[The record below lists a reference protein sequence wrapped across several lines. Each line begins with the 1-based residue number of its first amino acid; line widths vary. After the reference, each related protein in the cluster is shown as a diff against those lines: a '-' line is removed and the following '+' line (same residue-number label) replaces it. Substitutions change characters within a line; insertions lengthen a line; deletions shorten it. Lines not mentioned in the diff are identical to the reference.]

1 MWVAV
6 PSSVGLP
13 LGPEAVAS
21 LVVAAWAVDPSLVD
35 PFVAASSA
43 AASSVVAVPFA
54 GQLASPA
61 GARALPGQLA
71 FAVRLVFSLND
82 QTSNATSLNLRG

>member
-1 MWVAV
+1 MV
-6 PSSVGLP
+6 L
-13 LGPEAVAS
+13 AS
-21 LVVAAWAVDPSLVD
+21 LVVAASSQAVGPWVVAAWAVD

>member
-1 MWVAV
+1 MV
-6 PSSVGLP
+6 PVVP
-13 LGPEAVAS
+13 AS
-21 LVVAAWAVDPSLVD
+21 WVVAAWVVAAWVVAAWSVGPSLVV

-61 GARALPGQLA
+61 GARPLPGQLA